1 MPTYL
6 QLVHQV
12 EHALRLGY
20 LKPGDQ
26 LPKVRDVVASLA
38 INPNTVLKAY
48 KELETKGL
56 AAGRPGQGTFVQ
68 ATLSQVALP
77 ELTVLRRSLSAGSTS
92 ADAAGLDEDGIVALF
107 TSALRDFYERQARPP
122 RAGAA
127 RAKGKVSHERPGD
140 QRPGQAL
147 PRYLGATRVHAGDPR
162 RAPSRAGRA
171 ERRGQDHPDEH
182 DGRTGRADHRDHH
195 RAPGRRRV
203 AAALDGVAF
212 VAQDAPVYR
221 NLTVYKAS
229 VFDSRPVAFAAWT
242 LAAFT
247 ISAFL
252 GMLFRR
258 IIPAMAVTL
267 GVYLG
272 LALLVWD
279 VRKFYPLSLVSSNP
293 SIGSGRITPGDPWV
307 VSQWFTGHG
316 GQPVSQ
322 SVVNRVVAHSQI
334 GPRQL
339 ARVLTEHGYT
349 AWTRYIPVSRFW
361 PVQLGVKGRLAARPL
376 GPARRRH
383 RLARPPPRRLKPP
396 RPRSRGPRI
405 STTCPC
411 CHSADRRDRRDV
423 ATYR

>member
-1 MPTYL
+1 MNMTAGLAVPTT
-6 QLVHQV
+6 
-12 EHALRLGY
+12 GTT
-20 LKPGDQ
+20 
-26 LPKVRDVVASLA
+26 
-38 INPNTVLKAY
+38 TVL
-48 KELETKGL
+48 EG
-56 AAGRPGQGTFVQ
+56 
-68 ATLSQVALP
+68 
-77 ELTVLRRSLSAGSTS
+77 
-92 ADAAGLDEDGIVALF
+92 
-107 TSALRDFYERQARPP
+107 
-122 RAGAA
+122 
-127 RAKGKVSHERPGD
+127 
-140 QRPGQAL
+140 
-147 PRYLGATRVHAGDPR
+147 
-162 RAPSRAGRA
+162 
-171 ERRGQDHPDEH
+171 
-182 DGRTGRADHRDHH
+182 
-195 RAPGRRRV
+195 RAPGSP
-203 AAALDGVAF
+203 AALDGVAF

-221 NLTVYKAS
+221 NLTVYTAS

-334 GPRQL
+334 AGPRQL

-349 AWTRYIPVSRFW
+349 AWTRYVPVSRFW
-361 PVQLGVKGRLAARPL
+361 PMQLVEAGWLLVLSVLLVAATVWL
-376 GPARRRH
+376 VRRR
-383 RLARPPPRRLKPP
+383 A
-396 RPRSRGPRI
+396 
-405 STTCPC
+405 
-411 CHSADRRDRRDV
+411 A
-423 ATYR
+423 